1 MERPSGRKTMI
12 KRKGSASAQEVPEK
26 GDVMSAA
33 IPDTMRLNRF
43 IASSGVTSR
52 RKADELITQGKVKV
66 NGKTVLEMGVQV
78 NPHQDQI
85 VVDGRVVSIPTK
97 LMYLVMNKPKDYIT
111 TAKDEKDRKT
121 VFDLVSTYDRVFNIG
136 RLDRNTTGVLLFTND
151 GELTNRLTHPSY
163 EIARE
168 YHATLD
174 NPLSM
179 QHAKQIAEGGLDIGE
194 GDITGPAHISYADRD
209 PKDVV
214 LTITEGKNRE
224 VRRIFETLG
233 YQVEKLDRVS
243 FAGITHKGM
252 SRGEVRP
259 LTRQEVRHLK
269 TLVGMEMDGF

>member
-1 MERPSGRKTMI
+1 MI
-12 KRKGSASAQEVPEK
+12 KRKGANAAEEIPEK
-26 GDVMSAA
+26 HDVMSAA

-78 NPHQDQI
+78 NPHTDQI

-121 VFDLVSTYDRVFNIG
+121 VFDLVSTYDRVHNVG

-174 NPLSM
+174 KPLTLA
-179 QHAKQIAEGGLDIGE
+179 HAKQIAEGGLDIGE
-194 GDITGPAHISYADRD
+194 GDVTGAAHVAVADKI
-209 PKDVV
+209 PTDVM

-243 FAGITHKGM
+243 FAGITHKSM

-259 LTRQEVRHLK
+259 LTRPEVRHLK
-269 TLVGMEMDGF
+269 KIVGLETDPF

>member
-12 KRKGSASAQEVPEK
+12 KRKGSEAAQEVPEK

-78 NPHQDQI
+78 NPHSDQI

-121 VFDLVSTYDRVFNIG
+121 VFDLVSTYDRVHNVG

-168 YHATLD
+168 YHATLN
-174 NPLSM
+174 NPLSLA
-179 QHAKQIAEGGLDIGE
+179 HAKLIAEGGLDIGE
-194 GDITGPAHISYADRD
+194 GDITGPAHVAVADKT
-209 PKDVV
+209 PTDVI

-224 VRRIFETLG
+224 VRRIFESLG
-233 YQVEKLDRVS
+233 YEVEKLDRVS

-259 LTRQEVRHLK
+259 LTRPEVRHLK
-269 TLVGMEMDGF
+269 KIVGLETDPF

>member
-1 MERPSGRKTMI
+1 MI
-12 KRKGSASAQEVPEK
+12 KRKGATSPVEVAER
-26 GDVMSAA
+26 DVLTTA
-33 IPDTMRLNRF
+33 IPDSMRLNRF

-52 RKADELITQGKVKV
+52 RKADEMIAAGLVKV
-66 NGKTVLEMGVQV
+66 NGKTVLEMGVQIK
-78 NPHQDQI
+78 PHEDQI
-85 VVDGRVVSIPTK
+85 VVDGQVVSIPTR
-97 LMYLVMNKPKDYIT
+97 LLYLVMNKPKDYIT

-121 VFDLVSTYDRVFNIG
+121 VFDLVTTYDRVFNVG

-174 NPLSM
+174 KPLTT
-179 QHAKQIAEGGLDIGE
+179 QDAKRIAEGGLDIGE
-194 GDITGPAHISYADRD
+194 GDITGAAHVAVADRN

-224 VRRIFETLG
+224 VRRIFESLG
-233 YQVEKLDRVS
+233 YEVEKLDRIS

-252 SRGEVRP
+252 TRGEVKP
-259 LTRQEVRHLK
+259 LSRSEVRHLK
-269 TLVGMEMDGF
+269 NIVGIETEGF